1 VRVPRWN
8 GGLVSI
14 LVPEQII
21 IADAA
26 FVGHEPVQFTGFIG
40 WVDPAATFDAL
51 PDHQWM
57 KIFQFDSSPGMMQ
70 AFPCCTV
77 SGAVPMLFTASTAR
91 DGFRQSG
98 QVGASG

>member
-1 VRVPRWN
+1 MFLDGTV
-8 GGLVSI
+8 GSVSI

-21 IADAA
+21 IADAS

-40 WVDPAATFDAL
+40 WVDPAAAFDAL

-70 AFPCCTV
+70 AFPCFTV
-77 SGAVPMLFTASTAR
+77 SGAVPILFTASTAQ
-91 DGFRQSG
+91 DGL
-98 QVGASG
+98 